1 MVCGTKTQ
9 ILFDSVQY
17 FVKHIIARIR
27 KVFNRNGQLLISQFF
42 HLPCDNIMRLD
53 KIIEFPA
60 WQCSNMTETEMDNA
74 HSTPDD

>member
-1 MVCGTKTQ
+1 LVCGTKTQ

-42 HLPCDNIMRLD
+42 HLPCD
-53 KIIEFPA
+53 KIIDFPA
-60 WQCSNMTETEMDNA
+60 WQCSNMTETKMDNA